1 MKRKIR
7 RTNKMEGF
15 DYMKVFDDTFGDLME
30 MSEKALQKNWD
41 EFDAQQDKEQKNIMD
56 ETCAE
61 LEKLGIDP
69 SFLK

>member
-1 MKRKIR
+1 
-7 RTNKMEGF
+7 MEGF

-41 EFDAQQDKEQKNIMD
+41 EFDEKEDTKQKDILD

>member
-1 MKRKIR
+1 
-7 RTNKMEGF
+7 MENF
-15 DYMKVFDDTFGDLME
+15 DYMKAFNDTFGDLME

-41 EFDAQQDKEQKNIMD
+41 EFDKKEDIKEKDILD
-56 ETCAE
+56 ETCGE

>member
-1 MKRKIR
+1 
-7 RTNKMEGF
+7 MEGF

>member
-1 MKRKIR
+1 
-7 RTNKMEGF
+7 MEGF
-15 DYMKVFDDTFGDLME
+15 DYMKVFTDTFGDLME

-41 EFDAQQDKEQKNIMD
+41 EFDKKEDTKQKDILD

>member
-1 MKRKIR
+1 
-7 RTNKMEGF
+7 MEGF
-15 DYMKVFDDTFGDLME
+15 DYMKAFNDTFGDLME

-41 EFDAQQDKEQKNIMD
+41 EFDVQQDKEQKNIID

-69 SFLK
+69 SFLKQSR

>member
-1 MKRKIR
+1 
-7 RTNKMEGF
+7 
-15 DYMKVFDDTFGDLME
+15 ME

-41 EFDAQQDKEQKNIMD
+41 EFDKKEDTKQKDILD